1 MDTVS
6 TNHNIGLLSMNYE
19 SQTSVVYYCLSV
31 QGKAEYFSAKISD
44 NKGIRGIAYTDG
56 LDELIM
62 SVIPLNPKIS
72 RVLGEITWDYI
83 EGREVIFPIQLV
95 P

>member
-6 TNHNIGLLSMNYE
+6 TNHNIDLLSMNYE

-31 QGKAEYFSAKISD
+31 QGEVEYFSAKISD

-62 SVIPLNPKIS
+62 SVMPLKPKIS

>member
-1 MDTVS
+1 MDTAF
-6 TNHNIGLLSMNYE
+6 TNHNMVLLSINYA
-19 SQTSVVYYCLSV
+19 SQANIVDYCLSI
-31 QGKAEYFSAKISD
+31 QGEVKYFSAKIFD
-44 NKGIRGIAYTDG
+44 TKGIRGIAYTDG

-62 SVIPLNPKIS
+62 SVMPLQPKIS
-72 RVLGEITWDYI
+72 RILGEITWDYI

>member
-6 TNHNIGLLSMNYE
+6 TNHNIDLLSINYV
-19 SQTSVVYYCLSV
+19 SQTNVINYCLSI
-31 QGKAEYFSAKISD
+31 QGEAEYFSAEIFD
-44 NKGIRGIAYTDG
+44 TKGIRGIAYTDG

-62 SVIPLNPKIS
+62 SVMLLQPKIS
-72 RVLGEITWDYI
+72 KILGEITWDYI
-83 EGREVIFPIQLV
+83 EGREVTFPIQLV